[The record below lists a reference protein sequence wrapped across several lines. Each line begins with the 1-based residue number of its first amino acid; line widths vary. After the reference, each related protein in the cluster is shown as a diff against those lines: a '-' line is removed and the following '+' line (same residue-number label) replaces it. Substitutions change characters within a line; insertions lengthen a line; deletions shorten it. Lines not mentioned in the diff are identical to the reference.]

1 MGLNL
6 RSEARLAVAPGS
18 PRPAEGR
25 AAVQAA
31 GLSAC
36 RPEQRGRLGLGALRT
51 EILLFPPF
59 AFPLL
64 ALDSLWSRE
73 PEHGA
78 PAQPFGV
85 GPRAG
90 RSRREEPGSPR
101 SRGGPGEEKNVL
113 LNNNA
118 FVRKRVCVKH
128 FLKLPRSFPG
138 VPEAGWQQRAWL
150 PSSPGARGACG
161 RGTGAC
167 CPRASSVS
175 PRSCSRWPKERA
187 WLWW

>member
-1 MGLNL
+1 M
-6 RSEARLAVAPGS
+6 R
-18 PRPAEGR
+18 
-25 AAVQAA
+25 AA

-36 RPEQRGRLGLGALRT
+36 RPEQRGRLGLGVLRT
-51 EILLFPPF
+51 EIPLFPPF

-64 ALDSLWSRE
+64 ALDSLWSRA

-78 PAQPFGV
+78 PAQPFSA

-90 RSRREEPGSPR
+90 RSRRDEPGSPC
-101 SRGGPGEEKNVL
+101 SCGGPGEEKNVL

-138 VPEAGWQQRAWL
+138 VPEAAARVAPVQPWSPRCPWAWDGRLLSPSKQRL
-150 PSSPGARGACG
+150 PSFLQPMAQGKGMAVVAIWSERVPGEAALDAG
-161 RGTGAC
+161 
-167 CPRASSVS
+167 
-175 PRSCSRWPKERA
+175 
-187 WLWW
+187 LF